1 MGVCITGT
9 GSYLPDFILTNDM
22 LAQIVETNDEWI
34 TERTGIKT
42 RHIAVDD
49 TTTDMAKRASL
60 KALSASGTD
69 ASEIELII
77 LVSVSSDVVVPSGAG
92 CLQRELEIPDCMAFD
107 MNANCTGF
115 IFALSCADALMKANG
130 FKKALVVGVE
140 RLSKIVDWADRSTCI
155 LLGDG
160 AGAVVLENKEGTD
173 GIKYI
178 HASGKPDEA
187 GLLTCKD
194 AYRENPFCKEASDY
208 SFHMEGQEVFKFA
221 TTVMVSEIKTLCE
234 KNGISP
240 ADITAV
246 VPHQANIRILDYAA
260 RKLGMEKEK
269 FFANVGEVGNTSS
282 ASIPI
287 ALDKFMNTK
296 APQKGDK
303 IVLVGFGGG
312 LTYGS
317 ALIQW

>member
-1 MGVCITGT
+1 
-9 GSYLPDFILTNDM
+9 M
-22 LAQIVETNDEWI
+22 LANIVETNDEWI

-42 RHIAVDD
+42 RHIAADE
-49 TTTDMAKRASL
+49 TTMDMAYKAASAAL
-60 KALSASGTD
+60 AAAKAD
-69 ASEIELII
+69 AGDIELLI

-92 CLQRELEIPDCMAFD
+92 VLQRELKIENCMAFD

-115 IFALSCADALMKANG
+115 IFALSCADALMKTNG
-130 FKKALVVGVE
+130 FKQALVVGVE
-140 RLSKIVDWADRSTCI
+140 RLSKLVDWSDRSTCI

-160 AGAVVLENKEGTD
+160 AGAVVLENKEEKS

-178 HASGKPDEA
+178 HASGKPDNA
-187 GLLTCKD
+187 GLLTCAD
-194 AYRENPFCKEASDY
+194 SYSENPFCKSVGNY

-221 TTVMVSEIKTLCE
+221 TTVMVSEIKDLCK
-234 KNGISP
+234 KNGIDPS
-240 ADITAV
+240 DITAV

-287 ALDKFMNTK
+287 ALDKYMNTK
-296 APQKGDK
+296 APRKGDK

-317 ALIQW
+317 ALVEF